1 MASVGHIAVG
11 LAAGRVH
18 QPGRELR
25 WASAVAWSALALLP
39 DVDVIGFALGVDY
52 ADPWGHRGATHS
64 LAFSCALGLLIGLA
78 ARTFGRP
85 ALRTTLIAS
94 VVLASHAILD
104 TMTDGGL
111 GCALFW
117 PFDATRYFAPWRPI
131 PVSPIG
137 FDLLSPFAA
146 IIAVTELM
154 LFAPL
159 WVYALRPRIVTK
171 PVTATLLVVLWSASL
186 WMMLSGDPIREGIVG
201 FFLREDTA
209 YASGFSE
216 EGLRSITAGKS
227 DGAVREVLGAPLR
240 EDWIYLPAS
249 ESLEPASER
258 SAAATS
264 RECLIVRFENSTVV
278 STHPPDGC
286 RERGIR
292 VGMLASAVD
301 RQLGAAPER
310 CWHYTWSPAM
320 RRHRI
325 RAVCFSGAV
334 VSTVIRRWN

>member
-64 LAFSCALGLLIGLA
+64 LAFSCAFGLLIGLA
-78 ARTFGRP
+78 ARTFGLP
-85 ALRTTLIAS
+85 ALRTTLIVS

-146 IIAVTELM
+146 IIALTELL

-159 WVYALRPRIVTK
+159 WVYALRPRIVT
-171 PVTATLLVVLWSASL
+171 TAR
-186 WMMLSGDPIREGIVG
+186 DRHP
-201 FFLREDTA
+201 
-209 YASGFSE
+209 
-216 EGLRSITAGKS
+216 AG
-227 DGAVREVLGAPLR
+227 R
-240 EDWIYLPAS
+240 
-249 ESLEPASER
+249 
-258 SAAATS
+258 
-264 RECLIVRFENSTVV
+264 
-278 STHPPDGC
+278 
-286 RERGIR
+286 
-292 VGMLASAVD
+292 
-301 RQLGAAPER
+301 
-310 CWHYTWSPAM
+310 
-320 RRHRI
+320 
-325 RAVCFSGAV
+325 AV
-334 VSTVIRRWN
+334 VSFSVDDSLRRSDPRGHRWLFPSGGHGLRQRLL